1 MATITNQPIPHNP
14 LTGQRPEINIP
25 LHDGS
30 DEQISIVIVHKD
42 RPEYLNLCLQSITVC
57 SFNNNYEIIV
67 VDNASGK
74 ESQEFLDSIDDN
86 IKVIR
91 NNKNLYWSEAA
102 NRGADAASKNSKYL
116 IFMHCDVVVLNPG
129 WLDILVSVAESR
141 KSGMVGVQMGSYV
154 LDNKQKIDYIQ
165 EWCVLITRDCWKH
178 VGPFPETLPF
188 IGHSFIFSVKA
199 QRMGYQPQA
208 MRNSILHHYQIFS
221 LSSTSEWERLLEPAM
236 AEIPRH
242 LRAIEAQ
249 SISVGIEN

>member
-1 MATITNQPIPHNP
+1 MAILTNQPVPHNP
-14 LTGQRPEINIP
+14 LEGQQSEINLN

-30 DEQISIVIVHKD
+30 DEQISIIIVHKD

-74 ESQEFLDSIDDN
+74 ESQDFLDSIDGD

-91 NNKNLYWSEAA
+91 NDKNLYWSGAA
-102 NRGADAASKNSKYL
+102 NRGAEAASKNSKHL
-116 IFMHCDVVVLNPG
+116 CFMHCDVVVLNPG
-129 WLDILVSVAESR
+129 WLDILTSVSESR
-141 KSGMVGVQMGSYV
+141 NSGMVGVQMGSYV

-165 EWCVLITRDCWKH
+165 EWCVLISRECWKH
-178 VGPFPETLPF
+178 AGPFSEELPF

-199 QRMGYQPQA
+199 QRMGYLPQA
-208 MRNSILHHYQIFS
+208 MRNTILHHYQIFS

-236 AEIPRH
+236 IEIPKQ

-249 SISVGIEN
+249 SVSGGI